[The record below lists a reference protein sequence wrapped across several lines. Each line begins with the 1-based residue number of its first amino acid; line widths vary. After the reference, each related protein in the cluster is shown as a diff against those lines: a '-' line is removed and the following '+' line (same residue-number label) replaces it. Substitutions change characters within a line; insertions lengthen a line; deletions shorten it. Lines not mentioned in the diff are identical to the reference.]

1 VGGDLNGR
9 VSVLSDTDAIAALI
23 FLLDLEDATVENM
36 EYLQALQDGLPEAF
50 ATAADVGE
58 FAAPEPDTSLG
69 DLARAAL
76 VYLAEQGPSGGE
88 RVRQALERPRPVGQR
103 DPVTFA
109 VGGLIV
115 LALRS
120 DLELKRT
127 PAGKWSFSYRLKP
140 VKDSQL
146 GVILS
151 KLWGLFGGGQG

>member
-1 VGGDLNGR
+1 MGGDLNGR
-9 VSVLSDTDAIAALI
+9 ISVLPATEAIAALI

-50 ATAADVGE
+50 ATTADVGE
-58 FAAPEPDTSLG
+58 FAAPVPDTSVG
-69 DLARAAL
+69 DLARTTLA
-76 VYLAEQGPSGGE
+76 YLAEHDSSGDGKVS
-88 RVRQALERPRPVGQR
+88 RALERPRPVGQR

-140 VKDSQL
+140 MKDSQL
-146 GVILS
+146 GGILS
-151 KLWGLFGGGQG
+151 KLWGLFGGHG